1 MEKQKQAELLA
12 EKLEEMGVHTE
23 AELQQKLK
31 QNQLDISI
39 FIAGESKAG

>member
-1 MEKQKQAELLA
+1 MEKQKQVELLA

-23 AELQQKLK
+23 TELQQQLK

-39 FIAGESKAG
+39 FIVGESKAG